1 MTTRQGGMN
10 GRITEAN
17 NLWIDENGKIWD
29 DIYDTT
35 TKKEGKSVIDAPARP
50 DSAFKLKDS
59 HIDAITKEIEGNPQF
74 TRIIQFLDNKFN
86 NVASRL
92 NAQNYRDT

>member
-1 MTTRQGGMN
+1 MN
-10 GRITEAN
+10 DRITKAN

-29 DIYDTT
+29 DIYDT
-35 TKKEGKSVIDAPARP
+35 KPSIEERSAVDVPSHP
-50 DSAFKLKDS
+50 DSAKHLTDS
-59 HIDAITKEIEGNPQF
+59 HIEDITKEIEGNPQF